1 MFRWFATAACLLALC
16 WSVIAG
22 PAGSAMAA
30 WVAVSEPAA
39 VTPAAV
45 AVCEATPG
53 NLDTEQPAP
62 SVADA
67 AQDPHE
73 LLVWAAPY
81 LPVQGGSAPVRTL
94 RPPERPY
101 PFLDQPQRPPR
112 A

>member
-22 PAGSAMAA
+22 PAGSAIAA
-30 WVAVSEPAA
+30 EGEPTSPITAVLVACDAEPDRLGA
-39 VTPAAV
+39 
-45 AVCEATPG
+45 
-53 NLDTEQPAP
+53 EQPAP

-73 LLVWAAPY
+73 LLVWAAPP
-81 LPVQGGSAPVRTL
+81 LPVQGGSAPVRAL
-94 RPPERPY
+94 YPPERPY

>member
-1 MFRWFATAACLLALC
+1 MFRWFATAACLIALC
-16 WSVIAG
+16 WSVLVGSAG
-22 PAGSAMAA
+22 PAVAA
-30 WVAVSEPAA
+30 AVEPASP
-39 VTPAAV
+39 PAALV
-45 AVCEATPG
+45 LCEAEPG
-53 NLDTEQPAP
+53 TLGAEQPAP